1 MNNVAGDDLGRNVQE
16 YRRRLLIDELAAKTL
31 KQGIESLVEFFT
43 QLIDNVGR
51 CLDINM
57 NVLEIRVVE
66 DFGDSFSGSS
76 LPCHLR
82 RQGGSESPRGEMDRR
97 SRSRGHQLSCGY
109 ESRHGLADAFLGS
122 VRRQPIE

>member
-1 MNNVAGDDLGRNVQE
+1 MNNVAGDYLGRNIRE
-16 YRRRLLIDELAAKTL
+16 KRRHFWIDDLAAKTL
-31 KQGIESLVEFFT
+31 KQGIENLVESFT

-66 DFGDSFSGSS
+66 DFGDFFLGSS

-82 RQGGSESPRGEMDRR
+82 RQGGSESPRGEVELR
-97 SRSRGHQLSCGY
+97 SRSRGSQLSCGY
-109 ESRHGLADAFLGS
+109 ESRHGMVDAFLGS
-122 VRRQPIE
+122 ISR